1 MICLFSRKRKYDEES
16 NDSKRKIKK
25 AKHSFNKNL
34 TSENNIDGSITDKPS
49 SSSDLKTT
57 KNFSVNNIHNEKQ
70 TNIENGNKT
79 SNKKSKID
87 SKRKQKKFK
96 KQQKKPPKDK
106 SIVMKFNDFW
116 DKLAGGRNQLNPTSS
131 SKKSSDPESTQS
143 AATGTKENDRN
154 LTGSGNKEKV
164 QDSEVQEN
172 NEQRENL
179 SKGKSDRET
188 PNRIQNGNVLS

>member
-25 AKHSFNKNL
+25 AKHSFNL
-34 TSENNIDGSITDKPS
+34 TTENNMDGSITDKPL

-70 TNIENGNKT
+70 KNIESGNKT

-96 KQQKKPPKDK
+96 KQQNKPPKDK
-106 SIVMKFNDFW
+106 SIVTKFNDFW
-116 DKLAGGRNQLNPTSS
+116 DKLAGSRNQLNPTSS

-172 NEQRENL
+172 NGQRENL